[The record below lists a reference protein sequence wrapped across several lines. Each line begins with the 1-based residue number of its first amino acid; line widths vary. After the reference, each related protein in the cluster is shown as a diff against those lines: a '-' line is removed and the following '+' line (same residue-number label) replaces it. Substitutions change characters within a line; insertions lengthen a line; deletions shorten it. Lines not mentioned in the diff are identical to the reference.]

1 MVAAAATEPGG
12 IAPAS
17 GGRLMA
23 PVDWLTRLWRR
34 YHAGKG
40 CFPLRMGLSVEAWL
54 ALQQR
59 LGEVATPLDSEAL
72 SRRRLMTELNAT
84 RDEERRQLTRW
95 LAEWI
100 APGAEPMAPIVAG
113 AALAFNH
120 LWEDL
125 GLDSRA
131 ELGRLMSD
139 CFPQLVAQNV
149 HHMRWKKFFYRQR
162 CLQSQGEIVCRS
174 PSCDECLERS
184 LCFEP
189 PPQ

>member
-1 MVAAAATEPGG
+1 
-12 IAPAS
+12 
-17 GGRLMA
+17 MA
-23 PVDWLTRLWRR
+23 PVDWLTRLWQL

-59 LGEVATPLDSEAL
+59 LGEMATPLDSEAL

-84 RDEERRQLTRW
+84 RDEERRQLARW
-95 LAEWI
+95 LAEWM

-131 ELGRLMSD
+131 ELGRLMRD

-174 PSCDECLERS
+174 PSCDECLEYS

>member
-1 MVAAAATEPGG
+1 
-12 IAPAS
+12 
-17 GGRLMA
+17 MA
-23 PVDWLTRLWRR
+23 PVDWLTRLWRL

-40 CFPLRMGLSVEAWL
+40 CFPLRMGLTPAAWRS
-54 ALQQR
+54 LQQR
-59 LGEVATPLDSEAL
+59 LGEVATPLDSATL
-72 SRRRLMTELNAT
+72 SRRLLMTELNAT
-84 RDEERRQLTRW
+84 RDEERRQLGQW
-95 LAEWI
+95 LTEWM
-100 APGAEPMAPIVAG
+100 APGAEPMAQIVAEV
-113 AALAFNH
+113 ALAFNH

-131 ELGRLMSD
+131 ELGRLMID
-139 CFPQLVAQNV
+139 CFPQLVVQNV

-189 PPQ
+189 PPL